1 MNVNE
6 ITTIIT
12 TVGFPIVMCGAMA
25 YYVKYISD
33 KNRKEIHEL
42 NAQHREETSELTT
55 AIDNNTQALTKLCE
69 RLERG

>member
-12 TVGFPIVMCGAMA
+12 TVGFPIVMCGAMG

-33 KNRKEIHEL
+33 KYRKEVADL
-42 NAQHREETSELTT
+42 NEQHREETAELTK